1 MALCKDVVE
10 NIMGYVDAELDNKTL
25 QALEEHL
32 SVCPE
37 CLAFVKTYKR
47 MLEIAGKLRQKSFV
61 TPDVR
66 KRLKEFL
73 KSQLKS

>member
-10 NIMGYVDAELDNKTL
+10 NIMGYVEKELDNKTL
-25 QALEEHL
+25 EALEEHL
-32 SVCPE
+32 GVCPE

-47 MLEIAGKLRQKSFV
+47 MLEIAGKLGQKSFV
-61 TPDVR
+61 TPEVR
-66 KRLKEFL
+66 KRLREFL